1 MRKFSTIIFIL
12 LLCSGFAQELPPI
25 IQFSKEN
32 YNGGNQNWM
41 ISESEN
47 HFIYVANNK
56 GLLEYDGER
65 WRLYESPNKSI
76 IRSVKVVKDKIYTG
90 CYREF
95 GYWKK
100 QLDSSLK
107 YFSISSKLKNT
118 ISEDEQF
125 WNIIDNGEFIL
136 FQSLNHLYIYHINSE
151 KINIIST
158 QSSISKVF
166 QTQNKIFYQV
176 YGEGLYE
183 IVKGDK
189 ILRSDDVLFKESKVV
204 SIFEFNDKFEIHFQ
218 YEGIYR
224 MSDKE
229 LIKLHTPLPS
239 VNLYS
244 SIKLQNGNY
253 AIGTVS
259 NGVYITDKNYNFLY
273 HIEQSNG
280 LSNNTILSL
289 HEDAMNNLWL
299 GLDNGLDCIN
309 LNSFVMNYDDI
320 NGVLGTVYA
329 SVLYKENLYL
339 GTNQG
344 LFVKKHHSNDTF
356 EMVANTKGQVW
367 SLFVYDE
374 ILFCGHDL
382 GTFQIDG
389 KTAITLQK
397 GNGTWKFSQT
407 KYPHVI
413 LAGNYEGLSVLEK
426 KDGIWKFRNRI
437 ENYNISSRFFE
448 ILNDE
453 IYVNHEYK
461 GILRLKFDDD
471 LIKVN
476 SIYNYQSPE
485 KGNNSSIAKFNN
497 TIYYASE
504 EGIFKLIP
512 KSKQFKRDERLSKIF
527 DNGNY
532 ISGKLISQD
541 EKVLWVFGKDNVNRF
556 ESQSLTSDFKLTS
569 IPINYIY
576 SNSLTSFENISQLT
590 QNLYLIGNS
599 NGYITLDLNKI
610 EKLDNQLYLNEVTY
624 FKTGFEPRKLNLTE
638 KTILKN
644 KENNLIFYF
653 SVPQYSKMTNVE
665 YRYRLDGSDDT
676 KWSDWSEFSF
686 AEFANLP
693 WGDYTFYVQARVGYE
708 ELDSI
713 KQFSFQIRKPW
724 FISNVALVIYLGLLL
739 LLAWFINKTYKKY
752 YERQNEKLILE
763 NQRKIELNELENQQ
777 QIMKLKNQQLETD
790 FENKSKELA
799 TSTMN
804 IINKNEILSN
814 IRENLEQTDNKN
826 PYIKKVLKIIE
837 ENLNEEDTWN
847 LFVETFNNTDK
858 DFLKKI
864 KELHPSLTPNDLK
877 LCAYLRL
884 NLSSKEI
891 ASLLN
896 ITIRSVEVKR
906 YRLRK
911 KMQLEHEEGL
921 VEYILQL

>member
-1 MRKFSTIIFIL
+1 MRKFAALIFVL
-12 LLCSGFAQELPPI
+12 LMFYGFAQELPPI
-25 IQFSKEN
+25 IKFSKET

-41 ISESEN
+41 ISGAEN

-56 GLLEYDGER
+56 GLLEYDGSR

-76 IRSVKVVKDKIYTG
+76 IRSVKVVKDRIYTG

-100 QLDSSLK
+100 QSDGSLK

-125 WNIIDNGEFIL
+125 WNIIDNGERIL
-136 FQSLNHLYIYHINSE
+136 FQSLNHLYIYHVNSE
-151 KINIIST
+151 NFNIIST
-158 QSSISKVF
+158 KSSISKVF
-166 QTQNKIFYQV
+166 QTGNKIFYQV

-183 IVKGDK
+183 IVKGQK
-189 ILRSDDVLFKESKVV
+189 ILRSDNVLFRDSKVV
-204 SIFEFNDKFEIHFQ
+204 SVFEFDNKLEIHFQ
-218 YEGIYR
+218 YEGIYS
-224 MSDKE
+224 MAGNE
-229 LIKLHTPLPS
+229 LLKVDTPLPS
-239 VNLYS
+239 VNLYA

-259 NGVYITDKNYNFLY
+259 NGVYITDENYKFLY

-280 LSNNTILSL
+280 LSNNTVLSL
-289 HEDAMNNLWL
+289 HEDAMHNLWL

-329 SVLYKENLYL
+329 SVLYRDYLYL

-344 LFVKKHHSNDTF
+344 LFVKKYNSNDSF
-356 EMVANTKGQVW
+356 EMVSNTKGQVW
-367 SLFVYDE
+367 SLFIHDDV
-374 ILFCGHDL
+374 LFCGHDL
-382 GTFQIDG
+382 GTFFIEN
-389 KTAITLQK
+389 KTANTLQK

-407 KYPHVI
+407 RNHNLI

-426 KDGIWKFRNRI
+426 KDGKWKFRNRI
-437 ENYNISSRFFE
+437 ERYSISSRFFE
-448 ILNDE
+448 IINDE
-453 IYVNHEYK
+453 VYVNHEYK
-461 GILRLKFDDD
+461 GIIRLKLDTG
-471 LIKVN
+471 LARAI
-476 SIYNYQSPE
+476 SIYNYEYPE
-485 KGNNSSIAKFNN
+485 KGNHSSIAKFNN

-504 EGIFKLIP
+504 KGIFRLIP
-512 KSKQFKRDERLSKIF
+512 KSKQFERDEQLSMVF
-527 DNGNY
+527 DDGNY
-532 ISGKLISQD
+532 MSGKLISQD
-541 EKVLWVFGKDNVNRF
+541 EKVLWVFGRDNINRF
-556 ESQSLTSDFKLTS
+556 QGQPLTSDFQLTS

-576 SNSLTSFENISQLT
+576 SNSLTSFENISKL
-590 QNLYLIGNS
+590 NENIYLIGNS
-599 NGYITLDLNKI
+599 NGYITLNLDKI
-610 EKLDNQLYLNEVTY
+610 ENYDNQLYLNEVVF
-624 FKTGFEPRKLNLTE
+624 FKTGFEPKSLDLT
-638 KTILKN
+638 KKPTLRN

-653 SVPQYSKMTNVE
+653 SVPQYSKMINVE
-665 YRYRLDGSDDT
+665 YRYRLEGSDDG
-676 KWSDWSEFSF
+676 KWSDWTELSF
-686 AEFANLP
+686 AEFANLS
-693 WGDYTFYVQARVGYE
+693 WGDYTFQVQARVGYK
-708 ELDSI
+708 ELDSM

-724 FISNVALVIYLGLLL
+724 FISNVALGVYFVFLL
-739 LLAWFINKTYKKY
+739 LLAWFINKAYKRY
-752 YERQNEKLILE
+752 YEHQNEKLIHE
-763 NQRKIELNELENQQ
+763 NQRQLEMRELENQQ
-777 QIMKLKNQQLETD
+777 QIMKLKNLQLETD

-804 IINKNEILSN
+804 IINKNEILNN
-814 IRENLEQTDNKN
+814 IREKLEQIPNNDSH
-826 PYIKKVLKIIE
+826 IKKVLKIID

-847 LFVETFNNTDK
+847 MFVETFNNTDK

-911 KMQLEHEEGL
+911 KMKLEHEDGL
-921 VEYILQL
+921 VDYILQL

>member
-1 MRKFSTIIFIL
+1 MRKISALIFIL
-12 LLCSGFAQELPPI
+12 LISSGFGQELPPI
-25 IQFSKEN
+25 IKFSKEI

-41 ISESEN
+41 ISEAEN

-100 QLDSSLK
+100 QLDGSLK

-136 FQSLNHLYIYHINSE
+136 FQSLNHLYIFHVNSE

-166 QTQNKIFYQV
+166 QTGKKIFYQV

-189 ILRSDDVLFKESKVV
+189 ILRSNHILFKDSKVV
-204 SIFEFNDKFEIHFQ
+204 SIFEFNNKFEIHFQ
-218 YEGIYR
+218 YEGIYT
-224 MSDKE
+224 MSGNE
-229 LIKLHTPLPS
+229 LMKLETPLPS

-259 NGVYITDKNYNFLY
+259 NGVYITDENYNFLY

-289 HEDAMNNLWL
+289 HEDVMNNLWL

-329 SVLYKENLYL
+329 SVLYKGNLYL

-344 LFVKKHHSNDTF
+344 LFVKKHGSNNPF
-356 EMVANTKGQVW
+356 EMVSNTKGQVW
-367 SLFVYDE
+367 ALFLYEDT
-374 ILFCGHDL
+374 LFCGHDL
-382 GTFQIDG
+382 GTFIVEN
-389 KTAITLQK
+389 KTAHTLQK

-407 KYPHVI
+407 KNLSLL

-426 KDGIWKFRNRI
+426 KDGQWKFRNRI

-448 ILNDE
+448 ILNEE

-461 GILRLKFDDD
+461 GIFRLKLDDE
-471 LIKVN
+471 LTKVN
-476 SIYNYQSPE
+476 SIYNYKSPE

-504 EGIFKLIP
+504 DGIFELIT
-512 KSKQFKRDERLSKIF
+512 KSKKFERDEKLSKVF
-527 DNGNY
+527 DDGNY
-532 ISGKLISQD
+532 ISGKLISQE
-541 EKVLWVFGKDNVNRF
+541 EKVLWIFGKDNVNRF
-556 ESQSLTSDFKLTS
+556 ESQSLTSDFRLTS
-569 IPINYIY
+569 IPVNYIY
-576 SNSLTSFENISQLT
+576 SNSLTSFENISQLN

-599 NGYITLDLNKI
+599 NGYITLDLDKI
-610 EKLDNQLYLNEVTY
+610 ENYDNQLYLNEVIY
-624 FKTGFEPRKLNLTE
+624 FKTGFDSKSLNLTE
-638 KTILKN
+638 KTTLKN
-644 KENNLIFYF
+644 KENNLIFHF

-665 YRYRLDGSDDT
+665 YRYRLEGSDDN
-676 KWSDWSEFSF
+676 KWSDWSELSF
-686 AEFANLP
+686 AEFANLS
-693 WGDYTFYVQARVGYE
+693 WGDYTFYVQARVGYN

-724 FISNVALVIYLGLLL
+724 FISNVALVIYFGLLI

-752 YERQNEKLILE
+752 YERQNEKLIQENHRRLE
-763 NQRKIELNELENQQ
+763 MSELESQQ
-777 QIMKLKNQQLETD
+777 QIMKLKNEQLETD

-804 IINKNEILSN
+804 IINKNEILNN
-814 IRENLEQTDNKN
+814 IRENLEQTDNKD
-826 PYIKKVLKIIE
+826 PHIKKVLKIIE
-837 ENLNEEDTWN
+837 ENLNDEDTWN

-911 KMQLEHEEGL
+911 KMQLDHEDGL

>member
-1 MRKFSTIIFIL
+1 M
-12 LLCSGFAQELPPI
+12 CSGFAQELPPI
-25 IQFSKEN
+25 IQFSKEA

-41 ISESEN
+41 ISEAEN

-76 IRSVKVVKDKIYTG
+76 IRSVKVVKDRIYTG

-100 QLDSSLK
+100 QLDGSLK
-107 YFSISSKLKNT
+107 YFSISSKLKDA

-136 FQSLNHLYIYHINSE
+136 FQSLNHLYIYHVNSE
-151 KINIIST
+151 KISIIST

-183 IVKGDK
+183 IVKGEK
-189 ILRSDDVLFKESKVV
+189 ILRSDDVLFKDSKVV
-204 SIFEFNDKFEIHFQ
+204 SVFEFNNKFEIHFQ
-218 YEGIYR
+218 YEGIYT
-224 MSDKE
+224 MTGKD
-229 LIKLHTPLPS
+229 LIKLETPLPS
-239 VNLYS
+239 INLYS
-244 SIKLQNGNY
+244 STKLQNGNY

-259 NGVYITDKNYNFLY
+259 NGVYITDENYNFLY

-280 LSNNTILSL
+280 LSNNTVLSV

-320 NGVLGTVYA
+320 NGVLGTVYT
-329 SVLYKENLYL
+329 SILYNENLYL

-344 LFVKKHHSNDTF
+344 LFVKKYNSNEAF
-356 EMVANTKGQVW
+356 EMVSNTKGQVW
-367 SLFVYDE
+367 SLFTFDGV
-374 ILFCGHDL
+374 LFCGHDL
-382 GTFQIDG
+382 GTFTIEG
-389 KTAITLQK
+389 KTAKTLQK
-397 GNGTWKFSQT
+397 GNGTWKFSPT
-407 KYPHVI
+407 KNPNLL

-426 KDGIWKFRNRI
+426 SEGSWKFRNRI

-453 IYVNHEYK
+453 IFVNHEYK
-461 GILRLKFDDD
+461 GILRLKLDNE
-471 LIKVN
+471 LTKVN
-476 SIYNYQSPE
+476 SIYSYKSPE

-504 EGIFKLIP
+504 KGIFKLIP
-512 KSKQFKRDERLSKIF
+512 QSKQFERDERLSKVF
-527 DNGNY
+527 DDGNY

-556 ESQSLTSDFKLTS
+556 ENQSLTSEFQLKS
-569 IPINYIY
+569 IPINYTY
-576 SNSLTSFENISQLT
+576 SNSLTSFENISQLKES
-590 QNLYLIGNS
+590 LYLIGNS
-599 NGYITLDLNKI
+599 NGYITLDLNKM
-610 EKLDNQLYLNEVTY
+610 EKSENQLYLNEVTY
-624 FKTGFEPRKLNLTE
+624 FKTGFEPESLNLTE
-638 KTILKN
+638 KTTLKN

-665 YRYRLDGSDDT
+665 YRYRLEGSDDS
-676 KWSDWSEFSF
+676 KWSNWTEFSF

-693 WGDYTFYVQARVGYE
+693 WGDYTFHVQARVGYE
-708 ELDSI
+708 ELDST
-713 KQFSFQIRKPW
+713 KQFSFEIRKPW
-724 FISNVALVIYLGLLL
+724 FISNLAVVIYLGLLL
-739 LLAWFINKTYKKY
+739 LMAWFINKTYKKY

-763 NQRKIELNELENQQ
+763 NQRKLELSELENQQ
-777 QIMKLKNQQLETD
+777 QIMKLKNEKLEID

-804 IINKNEILSN
+804 IINKNEILNN
-814 IRENLEQTDNKN
+814 IRENLEQSENKDVH
-826 PYIKKVLKIIE
+826 IKKVLKIIE

-911 KMQLEHEEGL
+911 KMNLEHESGL